1 MGYHHKRASCA
12 RQTKE
17 ILDDILRLGMVKD
30 EIIEAMPSIR
40 VSSPMDEI
48 LRQESDANIIPS
60 RAQEILEKEATDR
73 VEMPKT
79 SYEDGQGTEQYE
91 SSLEIKFAVKES
103 EDLYTKK
110 RKKRNPLSTQTD
122 YSEQRE
128 D

>member
-1 MGYHHKRASCA
+1 MGYHHKRGACA

-17 ILDDILRLGMVKD
+17 ILDDILSLGNVKD

-40 VSSPMDEI
+40 VSSPIDEI
-48 LRQESDANIIPS
+48 LRQESDANILPS
-60 RAQEILEKEATDR
+60 RAQEILESEATER

-103 EDLYTKK
+103 DDLYTKK
-110 RKKRNPLSTQTD
+110 RKRRNLLNTQTD

>member
-17 ILDDILRLGMVKD
+17 ILDDILRLGKAKD

-40 VSSPMDEI
+40 VSSPIDEI
-48 LRQESDANIIPS
+48 LRQESDANILPS
-60 RAQEILEKEATDR
+60 RAQEIIQSEAAER
-73 VEMPKT
+73 IEVPKT

-103 EDLYTKK
+103 DDLYTKK
-110 RKKRNPLSTQTD
+110 RKKRNLLTTD
-122 YSEQRE
+122 SSEQRE